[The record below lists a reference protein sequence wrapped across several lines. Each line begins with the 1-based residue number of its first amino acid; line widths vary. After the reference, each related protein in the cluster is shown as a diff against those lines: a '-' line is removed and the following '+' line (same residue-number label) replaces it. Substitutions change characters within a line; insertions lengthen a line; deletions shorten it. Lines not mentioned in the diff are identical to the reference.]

1 MKNNITSCDPNHLT
15 NLRDPRYPPK
25 LSLFIQQYE
34 EIGQLIAPST
44 PRAMSEWKMA
54 RARKNGKNSVA

>member
-15 NLRDPRYPPK
+15 NLRDPRYPTK

-34 EIGQLIAPST
+34 EIGQLVAPN
-44 PRAMSEWKMA
+44 PQEKDEWMYYGK
-54 RARKNGKNSVA
+54 RQEDGKNFE